1 MPASAPAITVQHLP
15 YVDRLGRRAV
25 EDIDLVVIHCTELPD
40 MAMAREYGE
49 RILYPEA
56 GTGAAGHWYV
66 DRDGSITEYVPAER
80 IAHHVR
86 GWNPRSVGIEL
97 VNAGRYP
104 HWYDSR
110 HQAMTEPYP
119 QIQVDALVALLRH
132 LGDALPG
139 LLGSASRVA
148 VIHPGDL
155 QPLAERL
162 AADVD
167 VEVLSIVVPDAE
179 AAKTVEVLQQCWHAL
194 AAAGFT
200 RNDVIIGM
208 GGGTATDL
216 AGFVAATWLRGVD
229 FISIPTTV
237 LAMVDLILLTR
248 DLSFSCT
255 SRIEGSDCI
264 VT

>member
-40 MAMAREYGE
+40 MATAREYGE

-139 LLGSASRVA
+139 LRRIAGHEELDTDRVQASDDPAVTVA
-148 VIHPGDL
+148 RKVDPG
-155 QPLAERL
+155 PLF
-162 AADVD
+162 
-167 VEVLSIVVPDAE
+167 P
-179 AAKTVEVLQQCWHAL
+179 W
-194 AAAGFT
+194 AG
-200 RNDVIIGM
+200 
-208 GGGTATDL
+208 
-216 AGFVAATWLRGVD
+216 
-229 FISIPTTV
+229 V
-237 LAMVDLILLTR
+237 LAQVPFAKRPFD
-248 DLSFSCT
+248 
-255 SRIEGSDCI
+255 
-264 VT
+264 